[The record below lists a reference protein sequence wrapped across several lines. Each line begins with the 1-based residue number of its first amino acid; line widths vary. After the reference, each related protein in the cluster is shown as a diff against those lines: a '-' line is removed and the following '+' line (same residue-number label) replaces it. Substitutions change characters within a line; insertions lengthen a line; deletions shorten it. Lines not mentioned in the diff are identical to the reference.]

1 MNTTMALS
9 RLHHIVRELLEGRL
23 ESTSIELL
31 DEFVEIVR
39 FYESG
44 DDSVRASIR
53 AAIDQSESS
62 AFLSLSTVCVVAA
75 VSRCRTDLIDGAVV
89 AHSIEDFRLDP
100 RDNLRVLAIVWYGA
114 ERLGV
119 DPTQILRRVAET
131 TTTPS
136 GKHGFLVMT
145 TPQAVTAQAKIVDS
159 VTLDPAT
166 PPLDASVTS
175 AFSPFLV
182 RVEPISFVRSAGAT
196 GATADLALASA
207 AGGGTTTAL
216 SRFALSNPGSTT
228 ATVELSAVNASGG
241 SPTEPVVITL
251 PANAQ
256 FFTEDLVTAMGLP
269 PLFLGSLIVQSD
281 MPVLVYNQ
289 RRSGDTGDVI
299 PVYPQ

>member
-1 MNTTMALS
+1 VVLCCGYSGFEPVRGASDVLSSVYIPYVEDTTAFSTSLLVSNPTLVPADVTVTYVDAEDTTGGTSGTASSRDVTVAINADLS
-9 RLHHIVRELLEGRL
+9 IPDIVRW
-23 ESTSIELL
+23 
-31 DEFVEIVR
+31 V
-39 FYESG
+39 
-44 DDSVRASIR
+44 
-53 AAIDQSESS
+53 
-62 AFLSLSTVCVVAA
+62 
-75 VSRCRTDLIDGAVV
+75 
-89 AHSIEDFRLDP
+89 
-100 RDNLRVLAIVWYGA
+100 LR
-114 ERLGV
+114 
-119 DPTQILRRVAET
+119 ET

-136 GKHGFLVMT
+136 GKHGFLVVT

-182 RVEPISFVRSAGAT
+182 RVEPISFVRSA